1 MSRQA
6 TLEHRRAVRVAS
18 ERAQAARAQRRRRLW
33 RLAAA
38 GAAAAVLVAVAILV
52 ASPGAE
58 RAPRAEQTAL
68 FAGLPERNG
77 VLGDPSAPLTVT
89 EYLDPQCPV
98 CAEAAAATLPV
109 LVRDYVRPGKVKLEA
124 RTMSFL
130 GPDSVRAARVAAGA
144 ERQGRLWPFLDA
156 FYARQGTENSG
167 YVSDGFLREVA
178 KSAGVEGDAA
188 LRQADSAPAVRR
200 LSRADADAARV
211 GVTGTP
217 TLTVRRGD
225 GPERILPANPLDP
238 AAVTAALDAELAR

>member
-98 CAEAAAATLPV
+98 RASSLTLP
-109 LVRDYVRPGKVKLEA
+109 G
-124 RTMSFL
+124 RT
-130 GPDSVRAARVAAGA
+130 
-144 ERQGRLWPFLDA
+144 
-156 FYARQGTENSG
+156 
-167 YVSDGFLREVA
+167 
-178 KSAGVEGDAA
+178 
-188 LRQADSAPAVRR
+188 
-200 LSRADADAARV
+200 
-211 GVTGTP
+211 
-217 TLTVRRGD
+217 
-225 GPERILPANPLDP
+225 
-238 AAVTAALDAELAR
+238 